1 MRTVLDKENKI
12 SQQVSCSQDW
22 APLAKGSRVG
32 EYRIVEEISH
42 NGQSITYQA
51 QDCVIG
57 DTVRIQEFFPFR
69 MARRCEDGCTVEPLP
84 NCQTQFKY
92 FRASFMDLYQTLAGE
107 KENPCLIP
115 IIQIFE
121 QNATVYVVSEY
132 LGLQTLEEHLQQQGG
147 KESWCRA
154 KRYLMPL
161 YNALS
166 HLHKRGITHQGLSPQ
181 NIFLDQNMNPYL
193 SGFSLSEIRTAQG
206 ELDSELFSGY
216 SAPEQYHLESWQGS
230 WTDVYSIAAVTYRV
244 LTGKVPP
251 DAGSMLDA
259 SGMKKKEPLT
269 PAIELDADIPENVSE
284 ALETAM
290 QPERAH
296 RYESVDALLEK
307 MLETVSSNTAVFR
320 VEDTANRNTVHLPRM
335 EVEEEMEKAS
345 RVKVGSVYLLI
356 TMAATLLVLVV
367 GVPKLY
373 RYFNS
378 TWEAFSGD
386 YSLEGEE
393 QDDTSQE
400 EQAQQAQLE
409 EVSHKVE
416 NFVGKKAADVLNDTK
431 YEQWY
436 YFETV
441 EEYNDNFAAGTI
453 CDQSLSS
460 STAISRKTT
469 ITLYVSK
476 GPENEPLPELSGKT
490 LEEAIQILSGMGK
503 QWRVVQGNNTSVEPG
518 QIFRTDPPA
527 GTQLSKNSSD
537 TILLYVAV
545 EQPETTQPEE
555 EPEEEEDDGVE
566 VLSQKSSDR
575 KVIKKKST
583 E

>member
-1 MRTVLDKENKI
+1 MFLRLWKQRCSLD
-12 SQQVSCSQDW
+12 
-22 APLAKGSRVG
+22 
-32 EYRIVEEISH
+32 
-42 NGQSITYQA
+42 
-51 QDCVIG
+51 
-57 DTVRIQEFFPFR
+57 
-69 MARRCEDGCTVEPLP
+69 
-84 NCQTQFKY
+84 
-92 FRASFMDLYQTLAGE
+92 
-107 KENPCLIP
+107 
-115 IIQIFE
+115 
-121 QNATVYVVSEY
+121 
-132 LGLQTLEEHLQQQGG
+132 
-147 KESWCRA
+147 
-154 KRYLMPL
+154 
-161 YNALS
+161 
-166 HLHKRGITHQGLSPQ
+166 
-181 NIFLDQNMNPYL
+181 
-193 SGFSLSEIRTAQG
+193 
-206 ELDSELFSGY
+206 
-216 SAPEQYHLESWQGS
+216 
-230 WTDVYSIAAVTYRV
+230 
-244 LTGKVPP
+244 LT
-251 DAGSMLDA
+251 
-259 SGMKKKEPLT
+259 
-269 PAIELDADIPENVSE
+269 
-284 ALETAM
+284 
-290 QPERAH
+290 R
-296 RYESVDALLEK
+296 RYESVDGLLEK
-307 MLETVSSNTAVFR
+307 LLETVSSNTAVFR
-320 VEDTANRNTVHLPRM
+320 VEDTSNHNTVHLPQA
-335 EVEEEMEKAS
+335 EEDKTS
-345 RVKVGSVYLLI
+345 RVKAGSVYLLI

-367 GVPKLY
+367 GVPKMY

-378 TWEAFSGD
+378 TWEALSRD

-393 QDDTSQE
+393 DQNDTPQQE
-400 EQAQQAQLE
+400 QTQPE

-416 NFVGKKAADVLNDTK
+416 NFVGKKASDVLNNTK

-469 ITLYVSK
+469 ITLHVSK

-503 QWRVVQGNNTSVEPG
+503 QWMVVQGNNTSVEPG

-555 EPEEEEDDGVE
+555 EPEEEEDEGVE

>member
-181 NIFLDQNMNPYL
+181 NIFLDQNLNPYL

-259 SGMKKKEPLT
+259 SGMKKQEPLT
-269 PAIELDADIPENVSE
+269 SAIELDADIPENVSE

-290 QPERAH
+290 QPDRTR
-296 RYESVDALLEK
+296 RYESVDGLLEK
-307 MLETVSSNTAVFR
+307 LLETVSSNTAVFR
-320 VEDTANRNTVHLPRM
+320 VEDTSNHNTVHLPQA
-335 EVEEEMEKAS
+335 EEDKAS
-345 RVKVGSVYLLI
+345 RVKAGSVYLLI

-367 GVPKLY
+367 GVPKMY

-378 TWEAFSGD
+378 TWEALSRD

-393 QDDTSQE
+393 DQNDTPQE
-400 EQAQQAQLE
+400 EQTQPE

-416 NFVGKKAADVLNDTK
+416 NFVGKKASDVLNNTK

-469 ITLYVSK
+469 ITLHVSK

-503 QWRVVQGNNTSVEPG
+503 QWMVVQGNNTSVEPG

-555 EPEEEEDDGVE
+555 EPEEEEDEGVE

>member
-181 NIFLDQNMNPYL
+181 NIFLDQNLNPYL

-251 DAGSMLDA
+251 DAGNMLDA
-259 SGMKKKEPLT
+259 SGMKKQEPLA

-284 ALETAM
+284 ALET
-290 QPERAH
+290 
-296 RYESVDALLEK
+296 
-307 MLETVSSNTAVFR
+307 VSSNTAVFR
-320 VEDTANRNTVHLPRM
+320 VEDTSNHNTVHLPQA
-335 EVEEEMEKAS
+335 EEDKAS
-345 RVKVGSVYLLI
+345 RVKAGSVYLLI

-367 GVPKLY
+367 GVPKMY

-378 TWEAFSGD
+378 TWEALSRD

-393 QDDTSQE
+393 DQNDTPQE
-400 EQAQQAQLE
+400 EQTQQE

-416 NFVGKKAADVLNDTK
+416 NFVGKKASDVLNNTK

-469 ITLYVSK
+469 ITLHVSK

-503 QWRVVQGNNTSVEPG
+503 QWMVVQGNNTSVEPG

-555 EPEEEEDDGVE
+555 EPEEEEDEGVE